1 MSLVKTSLLN
11 GIAVIV
17 KILSALMLNKVLA
30 IYVGPSGYAI
40 IGQFQNVVSI
50 LVSFSGGV
58 LATGVTKATAQHFDN
73 EAKQQ
78 AVWTA
83 SIVVRREAKELL
95 GNFVKYCLRRNQT
108 NEDSMIINI
117 ANNQ

>member
-17 KILSALMLNKVLA
+17 KMLSALMLNKVLA

-40 IGQFQNVVSI
+40 IGQFQNVASI

-58 LATGVTKATAQHFDN
+58 LATGVTKVITG
-73 EAKQQ
+73 
-78 AVWTA
+78 VIITG
-83 SIVVRREAKELL
+83 VRVNL
-95 GNFVKYCLRRNQT
+95 NFC
-108 NEDSMIINI
+108 
-117 ANNQ
+117 